1 MTFQDYDKYDALG
14 LAALVRQRKVSSS
27 ELLAEALTRAE
38 RVNPALNAFS
48 HLVPERAR
56 EAIAAGL
63 PDGAF
68 TGVPF
73 LLKDLGAEAIGYPT
87 NSGSR
92 LFANYDWTYDSEIW
106 IRMRATGLVAFGRT
120 TSPELGVGPVTEAS
134 VYGGPTRN
142 PWNRAHTS
150 GGSSG
155 GAAAAVAAGVIP
167 LAHGSDGGGS
177 IRIPASSCGLV
188 GLKGTRGRLPD
199 GPASGEGWGGM
210 AIDGFLSRSV
220 RDTAAAFDA
229 THGPDLGAPYHAPT
243 FEGSYLEGIKTP
255 PGRLRIAIS
264 TTNFLGVPVH
274 PECRQAVETTAALCA
289 NLGHEIVE
297 AQPDFDFLAAMRAWT
312 TLVMCGTALS
322 IQQKVD
328 AMGRPPRE
336 DELEPS
342 ILDAWK
348 LGLKVPG
355 TEYLRSINMVH
366 AAGRRLAGFFVDHD
380 LFLTPTLAEPPAQVG
395 RFAPTNPDFMDL
407 RLGPRGTVHYSP
419 FPPVF
424 NISGQPAISLP
435 LHWTADGL
443 PVGLQF
449 AARAGGE
456 LTLLKLAAQ
465 LEKAKPWFDRRPPIV

>member
-1 MTFQDYDKYDALG
+1 MTVQDYDKFDALR
-14 LAALVRQRKVSSS
+14 LADLVRRRKVSPS

-63 PDGAF
+63 PEGVF

-106 IRMRATGLVAFGRT
+106 IRMRAAGLVAFGRT

-134 VYGGPTRN
+134 VYGAPTRN
-142 PWNRAHTS
+142 PWNPAHTS

-155 GAAAAVAAGVIP
+155 GSAAAVAAGVVP

-210 AIDGFLSRSV
+210 SIDGFLSRSV

-229 THGPDLGAPYHAPT
+229 THGPDLGTPYYAPS
-243 FEGSYLEGIKTP
+243 FEGSYLEGIRTP
-255 PGRLRIAIS
+255 PERLRIAIC

-274 PECRQAVETTAALCA
+274 AECRQAVEATAALCA
-289 NLGHEIVE
+289 DLGHEIVE
-297 AQPDFDFLAAMRAWT
+297 ARPEFDFMAAMRAWT
-312 TLVMCGTALS
+312 TVVMCGTALS

-328 AMGRPPRE
+328 AMGRPPRT

-355 TEYLRSINMVH
+355 TEYLRSINIVH
-366 AAGRRLAGFFVDHD
+366 AAGRRIARFFVDHD
-380 LFLTPTLAEPPAQVG
+380 LLLTPTLAEPPALVG

-407 RLGPRGTVHYSP
+407 RLG
-419 FPPVF
+419 
-424 NISGQPAISLP
+424 
-435 LHWTADGL
+435 
-443 PVGLQF
+443 
-449 AARAGGE
+449 
-456 LTLLKLAAQ
+456 
-465 LEKAKPWFDRRPPIV
+465 